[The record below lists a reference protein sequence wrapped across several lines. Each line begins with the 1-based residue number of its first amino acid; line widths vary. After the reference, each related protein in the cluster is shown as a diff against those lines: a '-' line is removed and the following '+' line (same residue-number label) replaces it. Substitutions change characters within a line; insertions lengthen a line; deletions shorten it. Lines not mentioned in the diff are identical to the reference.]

1 MPTFSGDFYA
11 NENKSLDSLNELNS
25 ENTKNIL
32 IRKIRMANFGIYN
45 HWFRKSSD
53 KYGAVTYL
61 LPVGSVFILTLIILL
76 MVMFKRCPQ
85 LVAAI
90 VTGILG
96 TIAIFTVLVTINHPD
111 VYE

>member
-1 MPTFSGDFYA
+1 MLSFSGDFYMD
-11 NENKSLDSLNELNS
+11 ENQSLDYVNGLNS
-25 ENTKNIL
+25 ENKKHIL
-32 IRKIRMANFGIYN
+32 IRRIRMANFGTYN
-45 HWFRKSSD
+45 HWFRKNSE
-53 KYGAVTYL
+53 KYGAATYL
-61 LPVGSVFILTLIILL
+61 LPVGSVFVLTIIILL

>member
-1 MPTFSGDFYA
+1 
-11 NENKSLDSLNELNS
+11 
-25 ENTKNIL
+25 
-32 IRKIRMANFGIYN
+32 
-45 HWFRKSSD
+45 
-53 KYGAVTYL
+53 
-61 LPVGSVFILTLIILL
+61 
-76 MVMFKRCPQ
+76 MFKRCPQ